1 MVWSDTMSKIFII
14 LKSVILGTVI
24 FLLILFC
31 AYSDTHY
38 KRTGW
43 IQTTG
48 IKNEFEFVDSRGYV
62 WRFVDDELIIPNGKP
77 IEATVKM
84 HTNNTTDYIKD
95 DIILDYEF
103 KNQK

>member
-1 MVWSDTMSKIFII
+1 MVWSERVEKFFIV
-14 LKSVILGTVI
+14 LKSVLLGTVI

-31 AYSDTHY
+31 AYTDTHY

-48 IKNEFEFVDSRGYV
+48 IKNEFEFVDTRGNV
-62 WRFVDDELIIPNGKP
+62 WRFSDYNLIIPSGTP

-95 DIILDYEF
+95 DIILDYSF

>member
-1 MVWSDTMSKIFII
+1 MVWSERVEKFFIV
-14 LKSVILGTVI
+14 LKGVLLGTVI

-31 AYSDTHY
+31 AYTDTHY
-38 KRTGW
+38 TRTGW

-48 IKNEFEFVDSRGYV
+48 IKNEFEFVDTRGNV
-62 WRFVDDELIIPNGKP
+62 WKFSDYDLIIPSETP
-77 IEATVKM
+77 IEVTVKM

-95 DIILDYEF
+95 DIILDYSF

>member
-1 MVWSDTMSKIFII
+1 MVWSERVEKFFIV
-14 LKSVILGTVI
+14 LKSILLGTVI

-31 AYSDTHY
+31 AYTDTHY

-48 IKNEFEFVDSRGYV
+48 IKNEFEFVDTRGNV
-62 WRFVDDELIIPNGKP
+62 WRFSDYDLIIPSGTP

-95 DIILDYEF
+95 DIILDYSF

>member
-1 MVWSDTMSKIFII
+1 MVWSERVEKFFIV
-14 LKSVILGTVI
+14 LKSVLLGTVI

-31 AYSDTHY
+31 AYTDTHY

-48 IKNEFEFVDSRGYV
+48 IKNEFEFVDTRGNV
-62 WRFVDDELIIPNGKP
+62 WRFSDYDLIIPSGTP

-95 DIILDYEF
+95 DIILDYSF

>member
-1 MVWSDTMSKIFII
+1 MVWSERVEKFFIVLKGI
-14 LKSVILGTVI
+14 LFGTII

-31 AYSDTHY
+31 AYTDTHY
-38 KRTGW
+38 TRTGW

-48 IKNEFEFVDSRGYV
+48 IKGEFEFVDTRGNV
-62 WRFVDDELIIPNGKP
+62 WKFSDYDLIIPSGTP

-95 DIILDYEF
+95 DIILDYSF